1 MARVTQAAKDKHRE
15 ANRKWR
21 AKKRRERAGLPPET
35 PTEAGVG
42 QGSAPSAPVEEP
54 MLAAQPIRIGIVE
67 ETGAPSLSAPLHESA
82 SAVPEA
88 GSESAP
94 GTGEP
99 GATTETGDAKKTE
112 EPTLTLDP
120 KTCVQLT
127 KGVFALASLF
137 TKQEH
142 WKVSDEEIEP
152 IAEPMAR
159 QLQRIP
165 IIAALGQNAA
175 DLIILGSTLGTLVF
189 LRIQETQRLNA
200 EEIARLR
207 ARDNVHEMRP
217 GETRET
223 FRSGEQF
230 QEVREPREPEPNLSM
245 FRGA

>member
-21 AKKRRERAGLPPET
+21 EKKRRERQ
-35 PTEAGVG
+35 GVG
-42 QGSAPSAPVEEP
+42 SSPEVGRGTGEGSAPPLPADEP
-54 MLAAQPIRIGIVE
+54 MMQAQPIRIGVIE
-67 ETGAPSLSAPLHESA
+67 ETGTPSISAPLHESA
-82 SAVPEA
+82 SAIPEA
-88 GSESAP
+88 GAEIIS
-94 GTGEP
+94 TGEP
-99 GATTETGDAKKTE
+99 GAATDDTKKTE

-142 WKVSDEEIEP
+142 WKISDEEIEP

-189 LRIQETQRLNA
+189 LRVQETQRLNA
-200 EEIARLR
+200 EEVARLR
-207 ARDNVHEMRP
+207 ARDNVRDMRP

-230 QEVREPREPEPNLSM
+230 QEVREPREPEPNLSI
-245 FRGA
+245 FREGTA